1 MNRIVRTT
9 LAIVGVLLVLL
20 QLGIM
25 MNTHSINT
33 LGLVLLVGGILL
45 LLFVINLQN
54 FWAKHWWQF
63 WK

>member
-1 MNRIVRTT
+1 MNGSLGLHWQS
-9 LAIVGVLLVLL
+9 LAFLLVLL

-25 MNTHSINT
+25 MNTHSINI

-54 FWAKHWWQF
+54 FWANHWWQF